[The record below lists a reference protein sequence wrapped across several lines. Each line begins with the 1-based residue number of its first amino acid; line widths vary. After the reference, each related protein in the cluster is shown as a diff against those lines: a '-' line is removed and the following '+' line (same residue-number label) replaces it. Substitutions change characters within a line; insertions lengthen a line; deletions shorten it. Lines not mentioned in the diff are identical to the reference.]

1 MKTAST
7 ATITQIASA
16 ISAAIVGRGAMENRL
31 PGATLLATVGVPGLV
46 LVPGLVPVPEAAD
59 AEARVPDA
67 GVATRGGAVKS
78 RLAAAA
84 ADGRAIEGI
93 DDCVIGGSVD
103 RDERGAGDAL
113 AAIFSVTRLR
123 AAMIAA
129 GSGTS
134 ATWAAEP
141 MRAPAE
147 AAIDAPADRVEG
159 SGRAGVFVSD
169 RHRSS
174 HSSTVPPQPLTYA
187 ASIGRSG
194 SAGPIS
200 AALM

>member
-1 MKTAST
+1 M
-7 ATITQIASA
+7 
-16 ISAAIVGRGAMENRL
+16 GRDAMENRL
-31 PGATLLATVGVPGLV
+31 PRTAPRGPAVAEDAVAVAVAEDAGAAVG
-46 LVPGLVPVPEAAD
+46 AS
-59 AEARVPDA
+59 DA
-67 GVATRGGAVKS
+67 GVATRGAAAKS

-84 ADGRAIEGI
+84 ADGFVIEGI
-93 DDCVIGGSVD
+93 DDCVTGGSVD

-147 AAIDAPADRVEG
+147 AAVDAPADRVES